1 MRGDP
6 PRWLDIAKPKG
17 RLVRAPLLL
26 VLQHHV
32 ITASTLIV
40 APLLP
45 ATGPG
50 SLLAPV
56 VVLGGDGYAADL
68 LGLSAVPLSV
78 LGEILGSALDQADA
92 ITDGLDAIFRGH
104 PVGLPL
110 L

>member
-1 MRGDP
+1 MRSDP

-32 ITASTLIV
+32 ISALTLIV

-45 ATGPG
+45 AVAPG
-50 SLLAPV
+50 SLLSPV
-56 VVLGGDGYAADL
+56 VVRDGARYAANL

-78 LGEILGSALDQADA
+78 LGEILGSALDQADP

>member
-1 MRGDP
+1 MR
-6 PRWLDIAKPKG
+6 REALCWLDIVKPRG

-26 VLQHHV
+26 ILQHHV

-45 ATGPG
+45 AAGPG
-50 SLLAPV
+50 NLLTPVVLLA
-56 VVLGGDGYAADL
+56 GTTHAANL

-78 LGEILGSALDQADA
+78 LGEICGSALDQADA

-110 L
+110 P

>member
-1 MRGDP
+1 MQPDP
-6 PRWLDIAKPKG
+6 PRWLDIAKSKG
-17 RLVRAPLLL
+17 CLVW
-26 VLQHHV
+26 
-32 ITASTLIV
+32 

-45 ATGPG
+45 AVGPG

-56 VVLGGDGYAADL
+56 VVSPGPGYAANL

-78 LGEILGSALDQADA
+78 LGDILGSALGRPDA
-92 ITDGLDAIFRGH
+92 VTDGLNAIFRGH